1 MGSNFLNDY
10 VSFVDHTTS
19 DSSKHISY
27 FKETCDIVKEQGMAP
42 ERMLTA
48 ALGLSAESGEFTEI
62 VKKVIFQGKPM
73 DDHTKYHMK
82 RELGDVM
89 WYVAQACIALDTSLG
104 DIIDMNISKLE
115 DRYPD
120 GFEVTRSENRA
131 KTDI

>member
-73 DDHTKYHMK
+73 DEHTKYHMQ

-89 WYVAQACIALDTSLG
+89 WYVMQACKGLDTT
-104 DIIDMNISKLE
+104 LE
-115 DRYPD
+115 DVVRENVDKLSKRHD
-120 GFEVTRSENRA
+120 GGFKKDYKS
-131 KTDI
+131 

>member
-19 DSSKHISY
+19 DPSKHISY
-27 FKETCDIVKEQGMAP
+27 FKETCDVVKEQGMAP

-48 ALGLSAESGEFTEI
+48 ALGLSGESGEFTEI

-73 DDHTKYHMK
+73 DEHTRYHMQ

-89 WYVAQACIALDTSLG
+89 WYVAQACIAFDMIETERVLTIDEKLG
-104 DIIDMNISKLE
+104 KILLLNDKKRKE
-115 DRYPD
+115 
-120 GFEVTRSENRA
+120 
-131 KTDI
+131 